1 MDNEE
6 LKWIAEAAEKLQTPQ
21 TWNERQRLLKI
32 VATAIPYVV
41 NALDETAHMSY
52 GQVKTCTDLTEQFVK
67 TGETCNGCGQDSD
80 TDGAKPKHRD
90 TGVNRD
96 GAEGKMCAIEH
107 LYQFLEELE
116 KESDK

>member
-1 MDNEE
+1 
-6 LKWIAEAAEKLQTPQ
+6 
-21 TWNERQRLLKI
+21 
-32 VATAIPYVV
+32 
-41 NALDETAHMSY
+41 
-52 GQVKTCTDLTEQFVK
+52 VK

-90 TGVNRD
+90 IGVKRD
-96 GAEGKMCAIEH
+96 GTEGKMCAIEH